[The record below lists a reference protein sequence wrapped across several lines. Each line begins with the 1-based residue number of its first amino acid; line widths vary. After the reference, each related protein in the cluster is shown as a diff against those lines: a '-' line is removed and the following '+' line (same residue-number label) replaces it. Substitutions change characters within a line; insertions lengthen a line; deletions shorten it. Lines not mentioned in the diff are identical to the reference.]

1 VTSLNILYDEI
12 RKLPGAPLRHP
23 LSDANALRHRLCIYV
38 VGSLGAATEM
48 GMAAQHV
55 WFAGQFL
62 AASALI
68 RMLIELWGSIGHQT
82 PASTAKLPARDREAP
97 AIIWGVLPIRTRV
110 GAG

>member
-1 VTSLNILYDEI
+1 MTSLNILYDEI

-23 LSDANALRHRLCIYV
+23 LSDANALRHRLCIHV

-68 RMLIELWGSIGHQT
+68 RMLIELWGAIG
-82 PASTAKLPARDREAP
+82 PADAGQHRKAPSAR
-97 AIIWGVLPIRTRV
+97 
-110 GAG
+110 